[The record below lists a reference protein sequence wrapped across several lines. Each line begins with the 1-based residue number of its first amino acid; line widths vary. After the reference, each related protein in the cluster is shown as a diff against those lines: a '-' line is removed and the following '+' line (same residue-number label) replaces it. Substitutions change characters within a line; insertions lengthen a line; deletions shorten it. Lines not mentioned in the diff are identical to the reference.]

1 MKILQVINNLATGG
15 AEKLLLESLPFYVE
29 RGINI
34 DVLVLNGS
42 SYPFLEALNNLNC
55 CNVYSLGLHSVYNP
69 IHIFKIIP
77 YLKKY
82 DIVHVHLFPGQ
93 YWVVLAKLISLVKVK
108 LVFTEHCTTNRRLE
122 NWLFKILD
130 RQIYRGYQKI
140 VCITP
145 EINDILKEHTNLSD
159 SVFSLIENGV
169 NLKGIREAKQTI
181 KNEINEK
188 IDQSDILLIQ
198 VAGFRPQKDHFTL
211 IEALNFLPKNIKL
224 ILVGDGVLR
233 KACEDLTIKLHL
245 SDRVIFLGLRMDVP
259 QLLKTADIIVLSSKY
274 EGLSLSCIEGMASGR
289 PFIASDVPGLSEVV
303 KDAGI
308 LFEQGNSEELAEK
321 ILELLRDK
329 NYYDRVVESC
339 QIRAAQYDIQ
349 TMIDKHIALYESL
362 F

>member
-29 RGINI
+29 KGIKM
-34 DVLVLNGS
+34 DVLVLNGT
-42 SYPFLEALNNLNC
+42 SYPFLEALKNLNC

-77 YLKKY
+77 YFKKY

-93 YWVVLAKLISLVKVK
+93 YWVVLAKPLSFSKSK
-108 LVFTEHCTTNRRLE
+108 LLFTEHSTSNRRIK
-122 NWLFKILD
+122 NKWLKHLD
-130 RQIYRGYQKI
+130 RFFYHRYDKI
-140 VCITP
+140 ICIT
-145 EINDILKEHTNLSD
+145 DQVSD
-159 SVFSLIENGV
+159 VICNYSG
-169 NLKGIREAKQTI
+169 
-181 KNEINEK
+181 
-188 IDQSDILLIQ
+188 
-198 VAGFRPQKDHFTL
+198 
-211 IEALNFLPKNIKL
+211 LPKNKFTVIQNGVSLSKFKTAQKISINNLFKDNEPAKKFIIQVSSFQEPKDQLTLIKSLCYLPSYVKL
-224 ILVGDGVLR
+224 ILVGQGVLKDETEAFVKNR
-233 KACEDLTIKLHL
+233 NL

-321 ILELLRDK
+321 ILQLLRDK

-362 F
+362 C